1 MRIARRLMSIT
12 GDGSDGWDVFYRA
25 RAMVE
30 AGERV
35 LELTIGEHDIRTARR
50 IIDRMAKSARDGNT
64 GYALMPGQNSL
75 REAVAK
81 RVTERTGV
89 PTGIDNV
96 LITPGGQSALFA
108 AHLAACDEGDRALFI
123 DPYYATYPGT
133 IRAVG
138 ARAVPVEARAED
150 EFQPDAE
157 EVARQAAGARS
168 LLINSPN
175 NPTGVVYS
183 AYTMNRLAQVA
194 REYDLWMISD
204 EVYDTQVWEGHHI
217 TPRALPGMADRTLV
231 IGSMSKSH
239 AMTGFRC
246 GWVVGPEAVIDRL
259 ISLATV
265 TTYGVPGFVQDAAL
279 HALNLG
285 PAFEAEVAAPF
296 RRRREIAARVLGA
309 GNVLRMVPSAGAMY
323 LMVDVRGTGMTGE
336 GFANRLLDHKRIAV
350 MPGESFGRAAAGH
363 VRIAMTIEDAAF
375 EDALGTIAD
384 FAGGAA

>member
-89 PTGIDNV
+89 PTGIENV
-96 LITPGGQSALFA
+96 LITPGGQSALYA

-194 REYDLWMISD
+194 REYDLWMIS
-204 EVYDTQVWEGHHI
+204 VYLRSLD
-217 TPRALPGMADRTLV
+217 
-231 IGSMSKSH
+231 KS
-239 AMTGFRC
+239 A
-246 GWVVGPEAVIDRL
+246 
-259 ISLATV
+259 SL
-265 TTYGVPGFVQDAAL
+265 
-279 HALNLG
+279 
-285 PAFEAEVAAPF
+285 
-296 RRRREIAARVLGA
+296 
-309 GNVLRMVPSAGAMY
+309 
-323 LMVDVRGTGMTGE
+323 
-336 GFANRLLDHKRIAV
+336 
-350 MPGESFGRAAAGH
+350 
-363 VRIAMTIEDAAF
+363 
-375 EDALGTIAD
+375 
-384 FAGGAA
+384 